1 MHLSDAHHFR
11 KMIAGACMVVA
22 PVVLL
27 VSMVIHPASDMN
39 EATQVATIADNLDA
53 WYVAHLLAL
62 ISIALTVPVILG
74 LMHMLR
80 EREVA
85 FGHLGGGLAML
96 GLLAFAGVVGME
108 LVMWQM
114 VAGGSTREAVALL
127 ERLNET
133 AGIVIP
139 FVLVS
144 FGLTLGLA
152 CLAFGLYRARA
163 VQSWMAIF
171 VAAGD
176 PARGRVRSGAE
187 LAGDRGRGLPGRGP
201 RRDRPDG
208 PARDRRSL
216 GAHPR
221 IRGLP
226 PRAGDALVPEA
237 AAAPAAARVSST
249 GAPSGR
255 PWL

>member
-11 KMIAGACMVVA
+11 KMVAGACMVVA
-22 PVVLL
+22 PLVLL
-27 VSMVIHPASDMN
+27 FATVIHPAGSMN

-62 ISIALTVPVILG
+62 IAIAVMVPAVLG

-85 FGHLGGGLAML
+85 FGHVGGGVAML
-96 GLLAFAGVVGME
+96 GLLAFAGIVGME

-139 FVLVS
+139 FAFVS
-144 FGLTLGLA
+144 FGFALGLA
-152 CLAFGLYRARA
+152 SLAAGLYRARV
-163 VQSWMAIF
+163 VQSWMAVSVAVGAVLFGIAF
-171 VAAGD
+171 GAATNWLAIVAAAFLVVG
-176 PARGRVRSGAE
+176 
-187 LAGDRGRGLPGRGP
+187 
-201 RRDRPDG
+201 
-208 PARDRRSL
+208 L
-216 GAHPR
+216 GAIGRMILRETDEAWEHTPEYEGFR
-221 IRGLP
+221 P
-226 PRAGDALVPEA
+226 VPGV
-237 AAAPAAARVSST
+237 R
-249 GAPSGR
+249 
-255 PWL
+255 

>member
-11 KMIAGACMVVA
+11 KMVAGACMVVA

-62 ISIALTVPVILG
+62 VSIALTVPVVLG

-85 FGHLGGGLAML
+85 FGHVGGGLAML
-96 GLLAFAGVVGME
+96 GLLAFAGIVGME
-108 LVMWQM
+108 LVIWQM
-114 VAGGSTREAVALL
+114 VVGGSTREAVALL

-139 FVLVS
+139 FVVMS
-144 FGLTLGLA
+144 FGFALGMVFLA
-152 CLAFGLYRARA
+152 IGLYRARA
-163 VQSWMAIF
+163 VQSWMAISVATGAILLGVAF
-171 VAAGD
+171 GAALNWLAIVAAAFLVVG
-176 PARGRVRSGAE
+176 
-187 LAGDRGRGLPGRGP
+187 
-201 RRDRPDG
+201 
-208 PARDRRSL
+208 L
-216 GAHPR
+216 GAIGRMVLRETDEAWEHTPEYEGFR
-221 IRGLP
+221 P
-226 PRAGDALVPEA
+226 VPGM
-237 AAAPAAARVSST
+237 R
-249 GAPSGR
+249 
-255 PWL
+255 